1 MAKKKQRSKY
11 TSKGQV
17 KNVASDVSKAVRNE
31 IDAIDRLINKLD
43 AWSKGRRT
51 MVTIE
56 NPNPNETNKR
66 YIRQEG
72 NIVFGPWKRMVEG
85 GK

>member
-11 TSKGQV
+11 TSKGQH
-17 KNVASDVSKAVRNE
+17 KNVSSSITKAVRKE
-31 IDAIDRLINKLD
+31 IDAIDSLINKLE

-51 MVTIE
+51 MVTVE

-66 YIRQEG
+66 FIRLEG
-72 NIVFGPWKRMVEG
+72 NVVFGPWKRVIEG
-85 GK
+85 AK

>member
-1 MAKKKQRSKY
+1 MAKKKIRSKY
-11 TSKGQV
+11 TSKGQNN
-17 KNVASDVSKAVRNE
+17 NVASSTIKAVRRE
-31 IDAIDRLINKLD
+31 IDAIDKLINKLN

-72 NIVFGPWKRMVEG
+72 NIVFGPWKRTE
-85 GK
+85 KAS

>member
-1 MAKKKQRSKY
+1 MAKKKQRSQY
-11 TSKGQV
+11 TSKGQNR
-17 KNVASDVSKAVRNE
+17 NVSSDISKAVRRE
-31 IDAIDRLINKLD
+31 IDHIDRLINKLD

-72 NIVFGPWKRMVEG
+72 NIVFGPWKRQE
-85 GK
+85 KAQ

>member
-11 TSKGQV
+11 TSSGKGS
-17 KNVASDVSKAVRNE
+17 NVAADIKKAVRKE
-31 IDAIDRLINKLD
+31 IDYIDRMINQLD

-51 MVTIE
+51 MVTIP

-72 NIVFGPWKRMVEG
+72 NIVFGPWKRTVEG

>member
-1 MAKKKQRSKY
+1 MAKKKTRAKY
-11 TSKGQV
+11 SSKGQGS
-17 KNVASDVSKAVRNE
+17 NVASDVSKAVRRE
-31 IDAIDRLINKLD
+31 IQYIDRMINQLN

-66 YIRQEG
+66 HIRQEG
-72 NIVFGPWKRMVEG
+72 NIVFGPWKRQE
-85 GK
+85 KA

>member
-11 TSKGQV
+11 TSKGQNR
-17 KNVASDVSKAVRNE
+17 NVSSDISKAVRRE
-31 IDAIDRLINKLD
+31 IDHIDRLINKLD

-72 NIVFGPWKRMVEG
+72 NIVFGPWKRQE
-85 GK
+85 KAQ

>member
-1 MAKKKQRSKY
+1 MAKKKSRAKY
-11 TSKGQV
+11 TSKGQHN
-17 KNVASDVSKAVRNE
+17 NVTSDVTKAVRKE
-31 IDAIDRLINKLD
+31 IDYIDRMINKLN

-72 NIVFGPWKRMVEG
+72 NIVFGPWKRTE
-85 GK
+85 KAS

>member
-1 MAKKKQRSKY
+1 MAKKKTRSKY
-11 TSKGQV
+11 TSKGQGT
-17 KNVASDVSKAVRNE
+17 NVTASITKAVRKE
-31 IDAIDRLINKLD
+31 IDYIDRMINQLN

-72 NIVFGPWKRMVEG
+72 NIVFGPWKRQE
-85 GK
+85 KA

>member
-11 TSKGQV
+11 SSKGLGS
-17 KNVASDVSKAVRNE
+17 NVTADIKKAVRRE
-31 IDAIDRLINKLD
+31 ITYIDRMINQLD

-51 MVTIE
+51 MVTIP

-72 NIVFGPWKRMVEG
+72 NIVFGPWKRTMEG
-85 GK
+85 SK